1 MSLLA
6 ASSKIFERL
15 IFNSLYKFVEENSLF
30 CSNQSGLRKT
40 DSCVNQ
46 LWFRVHEFLDMS
58 KAFDR
63 VCLA

>member
-6 ASSKIFERL
+6 TSSKIKRL
-15 IFNSLYKFVEENSLF
+15 IFNSIYKFVEENSLF

-46 LWFRVHEFLDMS
+46 LWFIVHEFLDMS
-58 KAFDR
+58 QAFDR